1 MSSASIIII
10 FIKLRGLKQ
19 LIDFKVLILLKKSK
33 GLNSRSIE
41 LTKFDIT
48 NIEGQLSDKI
58 KLIIPKVFKTV
69 RKAISGY
76 KKEFEELPEKV
87 LSAPNDFWE
96 ELEEE
101 ARNLGIDLIGYAPI
115 DENLMFEEDYIG
127 GIKVL
132 YQNAIVL
139 GMEMDHDAIETA
151 PEPPAGV
158 ESLNIYAELGE
169 ATNKLTSFIRSRGFR
184 AIACHPLGGPILYP
198 AMAVK
203 AGLGQI
209 GTQGLLITKKFGP
222 RQRLSVIAI
231 NIDNIPDIASD
242 DFEIE
247 KYCKKCRRCALMC
260 PVSAIYDE
268 PLNNENGTI
277 TRINGEKCI
286 QYFYETTG
294 CSVCIKECPFH
305 KIGYKAMYYSR
316 L

>member
-1 MSSASIIII
+1 M
-10 FIKLRGLKQ
+10 LL
-19 LIDFKVLILLKKSK
+19 LLKKSK
-33 GLNSRSIE
+33 GLKSRLIE
-41 LTKFDIT
+41 LTKFDIS
-48 NIEGQLSDKI
+48 NIEGPLSDEIKI
-58 KLIIPKVFKTV
+58 IIPKVFNTV

-76 KKEFEELPEKV
+76 KRELQELPEKV
-87 LSAPNDFWE
+87 QSANNDFWE

-101 ARNLGIDLIGYAPI
+101 AKTLGIDLIGYTPI
-115 DENLMFEEDYIG
+115 DENLMFEKDHIG

-139 GMEMDHDAIETA
+139 GMEMDRDAIETA

-169 ATNKLTSFIRSRGFR
+169 ATNNLTTFIRSKGYR

-209 GTQGLLITKKFGP
+209 GSQGLLITKKFGP
-222 RQRLSVIAI
+222 RQRLSIIAI
-231 NIDNIPDIASD
+231 NIDNIPDKARD

-247 KYCKKCRRCALMC
+247 AYCKKCKRCALMC

-268 PLNNENGTI
+268 PIINENGTI
-277 TRINGEKCI
+277 TRIDGEKCI
-286 QYFYETTG
+286 QNFYKTTG

-305 KIGYKAMYYSR
+305 KIGYKVMYYSR